1 MSDASEPKQLGM
13 SAELHRYLVDH
24 GTPPDPLQ
32 RDLIAETRERFGD
45 WAGMQIDPAQ
55 GGFLTMLARL
65 VDARLI
71 VEVGTFTGYSSI
83 CLARGL
89 ADGGRLVC
97 CDISEE
103 FTSLAR
109 EYWQRAGLDSR
120 IELRLG
126 PAVETLAALPAD
138 PPIDLAFIDADKE
151 GYASYY
157 EAILDRMR
165 PGGVIAV
172 DNVLWSG
179 AVVDPERNDES
190 TLAIRAFNDLV
201 AADDRVD
208 TVMLPLGDGVT
219 LLRKR

>member
-1 MSDASEPKQLGM
+1 MSDAFERKQLGM
-13 SAELHRYLVDH
+13 SDELHRYVVDH
-24 GTPPDPLQ
+24 GTPPDDLQ
-32 RDLIAETRERFGD
+32 RDLIAETRERFGQF
-45 WAGMQIDPAQ
+45 AGMQIDPVQ

-65 VDARLI
+65 VGARLV

-89 ADGGRLVC
+89 ADGGRLIC

-109 EYWQRAGLDSR
+109 EYWQRAGLDDR

-126 PAVETLAALPAD
+126 PATETLASLPAD
-138 PPIDLAFIDADKE
+138 PPIDLAFIDADKG
-151 GYASYY
+151 GYPDYY
-157 EAILDRMR
+157 GAILERLR

-179 AVVDPERNDES
+179 AVIDPDRTDDDTE
-190 TLAIRAFNDLV
+190 TIRAFNDAL
-201 AADDRVD
+201 AADERVEV
-208 TVMLPLGDGVT
+208 VMLPLGDGVT
-219 LLRKR
+219 LARKR

>member
-24 GTPPDPLQ
+24 GTPPDDLQ
-32 RDLIAETRERFGD
+32 RDLIAETRDRFGD

-55 GGFLTMLARL
+55 GGFLTLLARL

-89 ADGGRLVC
+89 AAGGRLVC

-103 FTSLAR
+103 FTALAR
-109 EYWQRAGLDSR
+109 EYWERAGLADR

-126 PAVETLAALPAD
+126 PAVETLATLSAD
-138 PPIDLAFIDADKE
+138 VPIDLAFIDADKR
-151 GYASYY
+151 GYPAYY
-157 EAILDRMR
+157 ETILERMR

-179 AVVDPERNDES
+179 AVVDHSRTDED
-190 TLAIRAFNDLV
+190 TEAIRAFNDAL
-201 AADDRVD
+201 ATDDRVEV
-208 TVMLPLGDGVT
+208 VMLPLGDGVT
-219 LLRKR
+219 LAYKR

>member
-1 MSDASEPKQLGM
+1 MADDLPKQLGV

-24 GTPPDPLQ
+24 GTPPDELQ

-45 WAGMQIDPAQ
+45 RAGMQIDPVQ
-55 GGFLTMLARL
+55 GTFLTMLARL
-65 VDARLI
+65 LDARLV

-89 ADGGRLVC
+89 SPGGRLIC
-97 CDISEE
+97 CDVSET

-109 EYWQRAGLDSR
+109 EFWQRGGLDDR

-126 PAVETLAALPAD
+126 PAIDTLESLP
-138 PPIDLAFIDADKE
+138 PEPVIDLAFIDADKG
-151 GYASYY
+151 GYRQYY
-157 EAILDRMR
+157 EALVPRMR

-179 AVVDPERNDES
+179 AVIDPSRTDDDTE
-190 TLAIRAFNDLV
+190 AIRQVNGAI
-201 AADDRVD
+201 AADDRVEV
-208 TVMLPLGDGVT
+208 VMLPLGDGVT
-219 LLRKR
+219 LARKR